1 MVRLFSL
8 NIPRAVAAVMD
19 QAIKQERIGHKQS
32 AQVWLTLAT
41 EIEAGKYLSR
51 SQVNRLISQY
61 PFLQECRL

>member
-41 EIEAGKYLSR
+41 EIEAGKYLSL
-51 SQVNRLISQY
+51 SQVNQLIQQY